1 MTNNRPDH
9 PADESQAR
17 KARETADAPE
27 TDAPEAAAQDGKPS
41 FEDALTRLEAIVREL
56 EEGRVGLAE
65 ALSRYEEG
73 VGLLRVCHGLLERA
87 ERRIELLA
95 GVDAEGNPIVAP
107 FDDAA
112 LTLEEKAAQRGRRR
126 SAGESPGKPRKST
139 RPAKPGPRAGQDP
152 PESAER
158 SAPSLFDESGEQ
170 ADDADLF

>member
-1 MTNNRPDH
+1 MTKNRPEH
-9 PADESQAR
+9 PADESE
-17 KARETADAPE
+17 ARETAE
-27 TDAPEAAAQDGKPS
+27 APEAAARGDKPS
-41 FEDALTRLEAIVREL
+41 FEDALVRLEAIVREL

-73 VGLLRVCHGLLERA
+73 VGLLGLCHGLLERA

-139 RPAKPGPRAGQDP
+139 RPSKPHPRAGQDP
-152 PESAER
+152 PESPER
-158 SAPSLFDESGEQ
+158 SGPSLFDEGAKQ
-170 ADDADLF
+170 ADDSDLL